1 MLKDNVLLNTKL
13 ETSEWVSECLVRLYL
28 NISDTRPKTKNIDS
42 AILRLYF

>member
-13 ETSEWVSECLVRLYL
+13 ETCLVRFYL

-42 AILRLYF
+42 VILRLYY